1 MTMGY
6 RTETKGTRT
15 YVNKRKI
22 ISVPKKGIDSAIEE
36 QRPPNTQELLDESR
50 IMIGKILIGLR
61 GADDIYRAAT
71 SIGHIVKCIS
81 SIATL
86 EKVEELSPEV
96 IKSMT
101 DTELKDYVMKQ
112 LEKLN

>member
-1 MTMGY
+1 MGY

-15 YVNKRKI
+15 YVSKRKI
-22 ISVPKKGIDSAIEE
+22 VSVPKKGIDSAIEE

-50 IMIGKILIGLR
+50 VMIGKILIGLR

-96 IKSMT
+96 IKHMT
-101 DTELKDYVMKQ
+101 NDDLKDYVNKMMD
-112 LEKLN
+112 KLN